1 MDKSIAIF
9 LIILFQILLIATC
22 IGIILLSYTLP
33 EIIELPKIIVD
44 NEPIIGNNSVV
55 VVNNKDED
63 WE

>member
-1 MDKSIAIF
+1 MMFILF
-9 LIILFQILLIATC
+9 IILFQIILIVTC
-22 IGIILLSYTLP
+22 IGIVALSYTLP

-55 VVNNKDED
+55 VVNNTDDD

>member
-1 MDKSIAIF
+1 MMFILF
-9 LIILFQILLIATC
+9 IILFQILLIVTC
-22 IGIILLSYTLP
+22 IGIVALSYTLP

>member
-1 MDKSIAIF
+1 MFIL
-9 LIILFQILLIATC
+9 LIILLQILLIATC

>member
-1 MDKSIAIF
+1 MFIF
-9 LIILFQILLIATC
+9 LIILLQILLIATC
-22 IGIILLSYTLP
+22 IGIIALSYNLP

-55 VVNNKDED
+55 VVNNTDED

>member
-1 MDKSIAIF
+1 MMIIF
-9 LIILFQILLIATC
+9 LVILLQILLIATC

>member
-1 MDKSIAIF
+1 MFIF
-9 LIILFQILLIATC
+9 LIILLQILLIAAC
-22 IGIILLSYTLP
+22 IGIVALSYNLP

-55 VVNNKDED
+55 VVNNTDED

>member
-1 MDKSIAIF
+1 MAIF

-22 IGIILLSYTLP
+22 IGIIALSYTLP

>member
-1 MDKSIAIF
+1 MAIF

-55 VVNNKDED
+55 VVNNNDED

>member
-1 MDKSIAIF
+1 MMVIF
-9 LIILFQILLIATC
+9 LVILLQILLIATC

>member
-1 MDKSIAIF
+1 MAIF
-9 LIILFQILLIATC
+9 SIILFQILLIATC

>member
-1 MDKSIAIF
+1 MMFIL
-9 LIILFQILLIATC
+9 LIILLQILLIATC

>member
-1 MDKSIAIF
+1 MMIIF
-9 LIILFQILLIATC
+9 LLILLQILLIATC

>member
-1 MDKSIAIF
+1 VDKSIAIF

>member
-1 MDKSIAIF
+1 MAIF

-44 NEPIIGNNSVV
+44 NEPIIGNTSVV

>member
-1 MDKSIAIF
+1 MAIF
-9 LIILFQILLIATC
+9 LIILLQILLIATC

>member
-1 MDKSIAIF
+1 MAIF

>member
-1 MDKSIAIF
+1 MMIIF
-9 LIILFQILLIATC
+9 LVILLQILLIATC
-22 IGIILLSYTLP
+22 IGIIALSYTLP

-44 NEPIIGNNSVV
+44 TEPIIGNNSVV

>member
-1 MDKSIAIF
+1 MAIF

-44 NEPIIGNNSVV
+44 IEPIIGNNSIV
-55 VVNNKDED
+55 VVNNTDED

>member
-1 MDKSIAIF
+1 MIIF
-9 LIILFQILLIATC
+9 LVILLQILLIATC